1 MKRHMK
7 DPGNLE
13 AFHRLGSTRS
23 NTTVLDSSMGTRTSI
38 SVVTDCYPGK
48 DSSQL
53 NLGCCTPF
61 SAVILSRIVTT
72 HMLSE

>member
-23 NTTVLDSSMGTRTSI
+23 NTTVLDSSMGTRTT
-38 SVVTDCYPGK
+38 VV
-48 DSSQL
+48 SR
-53 NLGCCTPF
+53 
-61 SAVILSRIVTT
+61 LSRIVATVATVSFVIT
-72 HMLSE
+72 HHYGSLTEHVRRDNA